1 MKALH
6 RLATARGAST
16 VRLRS
21 PSWSKREVTGS
32 ELCVLENVTVA
43 FGGVR
48 ALDGVSLSLN
58 ADAGITGIIGPNGAG
73 KSTCL
78 SVIAG
83 AQKPTSG
90 TVKVLGRQL
99 THNANT
105 AKVARW
111 GVARTFQIPRPFV
124 DMTVRENVMVA
135 RLASSRGKGVDQA
148 GRVDELLERMGLG
161 DISAKLAGSLALASR
176 KKLEVARAMAINP
189 KLILLDEV
197 FEGLSDYEIQEL
209 VTILRGLHEGGI
221 RLVLVEHVLRALRQ
235 LATSLV
241 VFEKGSVIAQGD
253 VDDVLESAR
262 VKEAYLGFGGAAPEF
277 APHRGPTPIPYK
289 ASLCQSPAPLS
300 RGFDQE
306 EVSA

>member
-1 MKALH
+1 M
-6 RLATARGAST
+6 TQ
-16 VRLRS
+16 
-21 PSWSKREVTGS
+21 
-32 ELCVLENVTVA
+32 LCVLDDVTVA
-43 FGGVR
+43 FGGVK
-48 ALDGVSLSLN
+48 AMDGVSLSLD

-83 AQKPTSG
+83 ARKPTSG
-90 TVKVLGRQL
+90 TVQVLGRSL
-99 THNANT
+99 SGHTNL

-135 RLASSRGKGVDQA
+135 RLASSRGKAADRAASVDK
-148 GRVDELLERMGLG
+148 LLERMGLG
-161 DISAKLAGSLALASR
+161 DISAKLAGSLALAPR

-197 FEGLSDYEIQEL
+197 FEGLSDVEIQEL
-209 VTILRGLHEGGI
+209 VTILGAVREDGI

-241 VFEKGSVIAQGD
+241 VFEKGSIIAQGA
-253 VDDVLESAR
+253 VGEVLESPR
-262 VKEAYLGFGGAAPEF
+262 VKEAYLGFGGA
-277 APHRGPTPIPYK
+277 T
-289 ASLCQSPAPLS
+289 
-300 RGFDQE
+300 
-306 EVSA
+306 